1 MTMQGR
7 VTRSRLREEQGK
19 SHDRRTPEGG
29 ESVMRAPSYE
39 YVLLHQ
45 FEVVFRDGEHK
56 TQRAT
61 RDYQKV
67 WENVIDN
74 PPEEGVTPVLV
85 YRMNGETC
93 AVVAGMDELIGNEE
107 CAMEILRL
115 SAAATARDK
124 EIEELKAMVPKA
136 QSLDELVGALHRYR
150 TEWASPVPDLDYRT
164 KLRKKLFAV
173 WDKSQPIPL
182 PEKGSE

>member
-1 MTMQGR
+1 
-7 VTRSRLREEQGK
+7 
-19 SHDRRTPEGG
+19 
-29 ESVMRAPSYE
+29 MRAPSYE

-115 SAAATARDK
+115 SAAATAREK
-124 EIEELKAMVPKA
+124 EVEELRAKLEGQQHFFNLATEEIASLRAKIAGVPVEEIERWMNG
-136 QSLDELVGALHRYR
+136 QWS
-150 TEWASPVPDLDYRT
+150 TS
-164 KLRKKLFAV
+164 RKVAIDRWLAGLGK
-173 WDKSQPIPL
+173 
-182 PEKGSE
+182 

>member
-1 MTMQGR
+1 MR
-7 VTRSRLREEQGK
+7 V
-19 SHDRRTPEGG
+19 
-29 ESVMRAPSYE
+29 PSYE

-45 FEVVFRDGEHK
+45 FEIVFRDGEHK
-56 TQRAT
+56 TQQAT

-93 AVVAGMDELIGNEE
+93 AVIAGMDELIGNEE

-115 SAAATARDK
+115 SAAATARDQ
-124 EIEELKAMVPKA
+124 EIAALRARVAELEAWVKY
-136 QSLDELVGALHRYR
+136 YR
-150 TEWASPVPDLDYRT
+150 DRERERGEASESGPFGTL
-164 KLRKKLFAV
+164 
-173 WDKSQPIPL
+173 IP
-182 PEKGSE
+182 